1 MYYPSGTEAGEQW
14 LYKSSLLVTVT
25 KLIEVS
31 ISPTIYYRPLLN
43 SIVSQGA
50 IYIIGRDRSS
60 PGSREFVSWCMGPR
74 AVYVTFLKSTQ
85 QAIINLDDDG
95 LTLWSVALR
104 NTLTLNSVN
113 GAPALFDLIPQAV
126 DLLSTNFDLLGKI
139 INIIESYLVLDAPMV
154 LQVCP

>member
-1 MYYPSGTEAGEQW
+1 M
-14 LYKSSLLVTVT
+14 
-25 KLIEVS
+25 
-31 ISPTIYYRPLLN
+31 
-43 SIVSQGA
+43 
-50 IYIIGRDRSS
+50 RS
-60 PGSREFVSWCMGPR
+60 R

-139 INIIESYLVLDAPMV
+139 INIIESYVILDAPTV
-154 LQVCP
+154 LQVCLQTFSDARV